1 MNYKLTF
8 LRQGDKV
15 QLLALL
21 RPGDVCWQEWVHEGL
36 EIGAPPLRKRIT
48 NFPVFVDSLTG
59 ELRSHGGQAL
69 VQALLEALDLLFV
82 VREVVTG
89 SVR

>member
-1 MNYKLTF
+1 M
-8 LRQGDKV
+8 
-15 QLLALL
+15 
-21 RPGDVCWQEWVHEGL
+21 CWQERVHEGF
-36 EIGAPPLRKRIT
+36 EIGAPPLRERIT
-48 NFPVFVDSLTG
+48 NFPVLIDTLTG

-89 SVR
+89 AVR